1 MALREVLRD
10 VHSAERE
17 MATTKRSSVWVAASV
32 APKVHATPEWVA
44 HPAGVR
50 GGVQAVAFL
59 RRTRMVRKLR
69 LW

>member
-1 MALREVLRD
+1 MALREVLKD
-10 VHSAERE
+10 VQSAERE
-17 MATTKRSSVWVAASV
+17 LATTKGSSVWVAANV
-32 APKVHATPEWVA
+32 APQVHATSEWVA
-44 HPAGVR
+44 LPAGVR